1 MDFYKD
7 FYKAFY
13 GEVSLTETIDEKLE
27 DVGSSIVDVGV
38 SLSKIVLNSYLNKEI
53 GINIKKTLEELNLEK
68 LKGEKYF
75 LLEDYFSHIKN
86 LDELKDSF
94 LNEEGKKV
102 IIIDELDRCRPDYA
116 IYLLEEI
123 KHIFDIKNVVFIFL
137 INKRQL
143 SNIVSN
149 MYMSCDI
156 NDEYFEKFYDVELNL
171 PYVDYEELKEKE
183 FKKYDILETYSSI
196 TDKNEKRNLVIE
208 KIFIDMAV
216 KNDSTFI
223 DSIAPR
229 KFKKL
234 LKKFRVLI
242 QSLSESEKSQHFLIL
257 VISAYFLI
265 KECEYVNSTESEIKK
280 IQTIISKYLYKENTD
295 YDNTIINALK
305 TSKFALKNENYSQR
319 MTKKTSDI
327 VLVEYKENIKGT
339 VLSFEN
345 FFNSVT
351 VYTWGSS
358 PIRYV
363 YVEIKEND
371 ILEWCENKY
380 NFIQGI

>member
-1 MDFYKD
+1 
-7 FYKAFY
+7 
-13 GEVSLTETIDEKLE
+13 
-27 DVGSSIVDVGV
+27 
-38 SLSKIVLNSYLNKEI
+38 
-53 GINIKKTLEELNLEK
+53 
-68 LKGEKYF
+68 
-75 LLEDYFSHIKN
+75 
-86 LDELKDSF
+86 
-94 LNEEGKKV
+94 
-102 IIIDELDRCRPDYA
+102 
-116 IYLLEEI
+116 
-123 KHIFDIKNVVFIFL
+123 
-137 INKRQL
+137 
-143 SNIVSN
+143 
-149 MYMSCDI
+149 
-156 NDEYFEKFYDVELNL
+156 
-171 PYVDYEELKEKE
+171 
-183 FKKYDILETYSSI
+183 
-196 TDKNEKRNLVIE
+196 
-208 KIFIDMAV
+208 MAV

-305 TSKFALKNENYSQR
+305 TSKFALKNGNYSQR